1 MTDKTTILL
10 DGLRF
15 GEGPRWHQDRLWFSD
30 MHDCKVLALALDGEV
45 ETIVTVPNQP
55 SGLGWS
61 ADGDLLIVS
70 MADRR
75 LLKLAAGGLE
85 EVADLSSLASFHCND
100 MVVDPTGRAY
110 IGNFGF
116 DLLNNAPRDFAELI
130 LVTPDGEARIVAKEM
145 RFPNGTVITADGNT
159 LIVAET
165 TAGALTAFDI
175 SGDGSLVNRRSWAQL
190 EKAVPDGICLDA
202 DDGIWVASPVSNEVL
217 RVKEGGVVTDRIQ
230 VETQAFACML
240 GGDDRKTL
248 FILTAESSSPVESES
263 NRSGRVETIRVEFA
277 GAGSP

>member
-15 GEGPRWHQDRLWFSD
+15 GEGPRWYQDRLWFSD
-30 MHDCKVLALALDGEV
+30 MHDCKVLALALNGEV
-45 ETIVTVPNQP
+45 ETIVEVPNQP

-61 ADGDLLIVS
+61 ADGDLLVVS

-75 LLKLAAGGLE
+75 LLKLAAGRLE

-116 DLLNNAPRDFAELI
+116 DLLNNGPRDFAELI
-130 LVTPDGEARIVAKEM
+130 LVTPDGDARIVAKEM

-175 SGDGSLVNRRSWAQL
+175 SGDGSLSNRRTWAQL
-190 EKAVPDGICLDA
+190 DKAVPDGICLDA

-217 RVKEGGVVTDRIQ
+217 RVKEGGEVTDRIQ

>member
-1 MTDKTTILL
+1 MSDRTTILL

-15 GEGPRWHQDRLWFSD
+15 GEGPRWHKGRLWFSD
-30 MHDCKVLALALDGEV
+30 MHDCKVLALDLNGQV

-55 SGLGWS
+55 SGLGWLP
-61 ADGDLLIVS
+61 DDTLLIVS

-75 LLKLAAGGLE
+75 LLKNTPAGLE

-100 MVVDPTGRAY
+100 MVVDATGRAY

-116 DLLNNAPRDFAELI
+116 DLLNNAPRDFAELV
-130 LVTPDGEARIVAKEM
+130 LVTPNGEARVVAKEM
-145 RFPNGTVITADGNT
+145 RFPNGTVITPDGNT
-159 LIVAET
+159 LIVGET
-165 TAGALTAFDI
+165 TAAALTAFDI
-175 SGDGSLVNRRSWAQL
+175 TADGSLDNRRTWAQL
-190 EKAVPDGICLDA
+190 DNAVPDGICLDA

-217 RVKEGGVVTDRIQ
+217 RVTEGGQVTDRIQ

-240 GGDDRKTL
+240 GGEDRKTL
-248 FILTAESSSPVESES
+248 FILTAESSSPADSE
-263 NRSGRVETIRVEFA
+263 NKRSGRVEAVRVAVA